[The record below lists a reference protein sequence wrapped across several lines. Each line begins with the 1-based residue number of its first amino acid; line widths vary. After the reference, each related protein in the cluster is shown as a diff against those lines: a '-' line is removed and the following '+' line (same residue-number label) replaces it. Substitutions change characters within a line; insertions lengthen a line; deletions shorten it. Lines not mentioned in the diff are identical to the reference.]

1 MNLFKNYIYNLI
13 SIITG
18 ILFPFLTFPYISRVL
33 GPDYFGKISFIQS
46 FVSYFI
52 LLSIFGATG
61 YALKELSKVK
71 DKPEKFSCIFT
82 EIMFISFISGVVAFC
97 LGILLMSK
105 NSKLL
110 LEKEIFII
118 FLLPTLFSFMNLD
131 YIFIIFENHKRRTIR
146 VILLKII
153 SIILILYLIKKKED
167 YILYSLILIVPEI
180 LARIIDFLSI
190 RKKIVFKFN
199 FSRIK
204 KHIKT
209 MIFIFGFLLSSTV
222 YVNIDTTMIG
232 YMSTDF
238 NVGLYSTSNK
248 LVKIIVPI
256 ICCLGT
262 IIYPKIV
269 QAIKKKKEEEIFEY
283 IKLFLKFTLFLSIP
297 AIFLL
302 TYNSK
307 EIIRIISGEDYLEAY
322 KIMNVLTPTL
332 LLSPIAIFMG
342 AQILNPNDKEKTVLK
357 VSLVAVLVNIILNY
371 ILIPKYIGIG
381 AAIATLITEFIVC
394 LYRIVEVKKIYPNLK
409 IIEKSFFYYI
419 FSAIIS
425 FILMIKIERVLI
437 LENNL
442 FKLLLSITSFGI
454 MYLFLLFLC
463 KDEFIYKG
471 INLLKLNLKLKKV
484 NLEGEKL

>member
-1 MNLFKNYIYNLI
+1 MNLLKNYIYNLI

-18 ILFPFLTFPYISRVL
+18 ILFPFFTFPYISRVL
-33 GPDYFGKISFIQS
+33 GPDYFGKISFTQS
-46 FVSYFI
+46 FVSYFT
-52 LLSIFGATG
+52 LLSVFGATG

-71 DKPEKFSCIFT
+71 DEPEKFSYIFT
-82 EIMFISFISGVVAFC
+82 EIMFISFISGVLAFF
-97 LGILLMSK
+97 LGLLLMSK

-110 LEKEIFII
+110 LEKKIFII
-118 FLLPTLFSFMNLD
+118 FLFPTLFSFMNLD

-146 VILLKII
+146 MILLKMI
-153 SIILILYLIKKKED
+153 SIILILYLIKNKED
-167 YILYSLILIVPEI
+167 YILYSLILVIPEI

-190 RKKIVFKFN
+190 RKKIAFKFS

-222 YVNIDTTMIG
+222 YINIDATMIG

-269 QAIKKKKEEEIFEY
+269 QAIKNKKEEEIFNY
-283 IKLFLKFTLFLSIP
+283 IRLFFKFTFFLSIP

-302 TYNSK
+302 IHNSK
-307 EIIRIISGEDYLEAY
+307 EIIVLISGEQYKEAY
-322 KIMNVLTPTL
+322 KIMNILTPTL

-357 VSLVAVLVNIILNY
+357 VSLVAVAINIILNY

-381 AAIATLITEFIVC
+381 AAIATLMTEFVVC
-394 LYRIVEVKKIYPNLK
+394 VYRSFEVKRIYPNLK
-409 IIEKSFFYYI
+409 IIEKTFFYYI
-419 FSAIIS
+419 FSGIVS
-425 FILMIKIERVLI
+425 FILMLKIEDI
-437 LENNL
+437 LAL
-442 FKLLLSITSFGI
+442 QKDFFKLLLSFVSFAI
-454 MYLFLLFLC
+454 VYIFILFIC
-463 KDEFIYKG
+463 KDEFICKG
-471 INLLKLNLKLKKV
+471 IDLLKINLKLKKI
-484 NLEGEKL
+484 EI